1 MAVTLSNAAA
11 SAAADAVVDLLDV
24 GSSNTTPHLL
34 INITGNTS
42 TVATLEFTGATAFGN
57 ASNGVAT
64 ANTIADDTNA
74 AGGTAA
80 AFQCVDQDGTVVFS
94 GSVSVTS
101 GGGDIELSSVA
112 IGASDT
118 VSISSLTYTQPTS

>member
-11 SAAADAVVDLLDV
+11 SAAADAVVDLLDA
-24 GSSNTTPHLL
+24 GSSNSHPELRIGVTAMAS
-34 INITGNTS
+34 I
-42 TVATLEFTGATAFGN
+42 VATLEFTDATAFGN
-57 ASNGVAT
+57 ASNGVST

-94 GSVSVTS
+94 GSVTATG

-112 IGASDT
+112 IGATDT

>member
-11 SAAADAVVDLLDV
+11 SAAADAVVDLLDA
-24 GSSNTTPHLL
+24 GSSNTTPELRL
-34 INITGNTS
+34 QISGGAS
-42 TVATLEFTGATAFGN
+42 TVATLEFTGATAFGA

-64 ANTIADDTNA
+64 AGTIADDTNA

-80 AFQCVDQDGTVVFS
+80 EFTLVDQDGTTVLS
-94 GSVSVTS
+94 GSVTATG

-112 IGASDT
+112 IGATDT

>member
-11 SAAADAVVDLLDV
+11 SAAADAVVDLLDA
-24 GSSNTTPHLL
+24 GSSNSHPELR
-34 INITGNTS
+34 IGITAMAS
-42 TVATLEFTGATAFGN
+42 IVATLEFTDATAFGA

-64 ANTIADDTNA
+64 ANTITDDTNA

-94 GSVSVTS
+94 GTVTATG

-112 IGASDT
+112 IGATDT

>member
-11 SAAADAVVDLLDV
+11 SAAADAVVDLLDS
-24 GSSNTTPHLL
+24 GSSNTNPQLR
-34 INITGNTS
+34 IGITAMAS
-42 TVATLEFTGATAFGN
+42 IVATLEFTGATAFGA

-64 ANTIADDTNA
+64 AGTIADDTNA

-80 AFQCVDQDGTVVFS
+80 EFQCVDQDGTTVFS
-94 GSVSVTS
+94 GNVTVTA
-101 GGGDIELSSVA
+101 GGGDIELSSVN

>member
-1 MAVTLSNAAA
+1 MAVTLTNAAA
-11 SAAADAVVDLLDV
+11 SEAADAVVDLLDA

-34 INITGNTS
+34 INITANAS
-42 TVATLEFTGATAFGN
+42 TVATLEFTGGTAFGA

-64 ANTIADDTNA
+64 AGTITDDTNA

-80 AFQCVDQDGTVVFS
+80 AFQMVDQDGTVVMD
-94 GSVSVTS
+94 GSVTATS

-112 IGASDT
+112 IGATDT

>member
-11 SAAADAVVDLLDV
+11 SAAADAVVDLLDA
-24 GSSNTTPHLL
+24 GSSNSHPELR
-34 INITGNTS
+34 IGITAMAS
-42 TVATLEFTGATAFGN
+42 IVATLDFTGATAFGA

-64 ANTIADDTNA
+64 ANTIEDDTNA

-94 GSVSVTS
+94 GSVTATG
-101 GGGDIELSSVA
+101 GGGDIELSSVN

>member
-11 SAAADAVVDLLDV
+11 SAAADAVVDLLDA
-24 GSSNTTPHLL
+24 GTSNSHPELR
-34 INITGNTS
+34 IGITAMAS
-42 TVATLEFTGATAFGN
+42 IVATLEFTDATAFGA
-57 ASNGVAT
+57 ASNGVST

-94 GSVSVTS
+94 GSVTATG

-112 IGASDT
+112 IGATDT

>member
-11 SAAADAVVDLLDV
+11 SAAADAVVDLLDA
-24 GSSNTTPHLL
+24 GSSNANPQLR
-34 INITGNTS
+34 INISGNAS
-42 TVATLEFTGATAFGN
+42 TVATLNFTGSTAFGA

-64 ANTIADDTNA
+64 AGTIADDTNA

-80 AFQCVDQDGTVVFS
+80 AFQCVDQDGTVVFD
-94 GSVSVTS
+94 GSVTATG
-101 GGGDIELSSVA
+101 GGGDITLSSVSIA
-112 IGASDT
+112 ATDT